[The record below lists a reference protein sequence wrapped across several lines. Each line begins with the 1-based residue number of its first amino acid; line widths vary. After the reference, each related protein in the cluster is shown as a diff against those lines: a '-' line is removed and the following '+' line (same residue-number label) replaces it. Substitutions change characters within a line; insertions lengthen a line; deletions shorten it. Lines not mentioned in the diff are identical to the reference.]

1 VPHDPAAVPIAYAWR
16 SHLRERPS
24 PLALKAPG
32 RHIDT
37 REELTMAISASMVK
51 ELRERTG
58 AGMMECKK
66 ALVETGGDMDAAVDF
81 LRKSGQAKADKKS
94 SRVAA
99 EGRIVIAVDGKRAV
113 MAEINSETDFVAKD
127 ENFVNFAEA
136 VVRLALGSNIDRV
149 DALMSA
155 PLRGGQTVESART
168 ALVAKVGENISVRR
182 IGAVAADDHLGSY
195 THNVR
200 IGALV
205 AMRGGNSELA
215 RDIAMHVAAVNPAWL
230 DESSVSGEALERE
243 RGIYTEQAKESG
255 KPPEIVE
262 KMVAGRIAKYLKEIT
277 LLGQPFVRD
286 TDVTVSKLLKDADAE
301 VTAFLRFEVGEGI
314 EKKQDNF
321 AEEVMAQV
329 KGNG

>member
-1 VPHDPAAVPIAYAWR
+1 
-16 SHLRERPS
+16 
-24 PLALKAPG
+24 
-32 RHIDT
+32 
-37 REELTMAISASMVK
+37 MAISASMVK

-99 EGRIVIAVDGKRAV
+99 EGRIVIAAEGKRAV

-127 ENFVNFAEA
+127 ENFVSFAEA
-136 VVRLALGSNIDRV
+136 VARLALENDIDSV

-155 PLRGGQTVESART
+155 PLPGGQTVESART

-182 IGAVAADDHLGSY
+182 LGAVAADDHLGSY

-205 AMRGGNSELA
+205 AMRGGNAELA

-243 RGIYTEQAKESG
+243 RAIYAEQAKESG

-286 TDVTVSKLLKDADAE
+286 TDVTVSKLLKDAGAE

-329 KGNG
+329 KGSG